1 MEQLL
6 NFIDIG
12 FILTLGIL
20 ILVSG
25 AIMLYCYRR
34 LNLLENSIIE
44 HGKILQ
50 NFIINY
56 NNQLLI
62 GSSQNNMNILN
73 HNENNENN
81 ENNELKKIDLE
92 DKINISDNDDDN
104 DDDDDDDDESDVD
117 SIHSQKDE
125 DSDEESDNDVQSDSD
140 IDSEINKP
148 LFVEK
153 EELIKSIKIEEISDL
168 NNNDGLNNKDNKDND
183 NDDNDDNDDNHN
195 NHDNDDND
203 NDNGYLNNKDNSEFL
218 TNLPIN
224 LNDLELNSNS
234 RIINLES
241 NDENNDEKKNYNKM
255 KVDDLRALVVSKSLT
270 DNDSS
275 KNMKKNDL
283 IKLLQNEN

>member
-6 NFIDIG
+6 NFMDMG

-56 NNQLLI
+56 NNQMI
-62 GSSQNNMNILN
+62 IESSQNNMNFFSN
-73 HNENNENN
+73 KNVENVDQ
-81 ENNELKKIDLE
+81 NNELKKIDLE
-92 DKINISDNDDDN
+92 NKINISDN
-104 DDDDDDDDESDVD
+104 E
-117 SIHSQKDE
+117 
-125 DSDEESDNDVQSDSD
+125 DEESDNEDEESDDEDEESDDEDEDSD
-140 IDSEINKP
+140 DEDEESNNIDDEKSYNRESLDNIKNNNVDSDNNEQ

-153 EELIKSIKIEEISDL
+153 EEIIKSIKIEELSDDNNIFLNEDLINKENNDTVLTDLPIDL
-168 NNNDGLNNKDNKDND
+168 NNLE
-183 NDDNDDNDDNHN
+183 
-195 NHDNDDND
+195 
-203 NDNGYLNNKDNSEFL
+203 LADNSK
-218 TNLPIN
+218 
-224 LNDLELNSNS
+224 
-234 RIINLES
+234 IINLES
-241 NDENNDEKKNYNKM
+241 NDDNNDEKKNYNKM
-255 KVDDLRALVVSKSLT
+255 KVDDLRSLVVSKSLT

-275 KNMKKNDL
+275 KNMKKSDL